1 MPPVLDARNLRKSY
15 GSLTAVSDV
24 SFTVDAGELVG
35 LLGPNGAGKSTTVGM
50 IAGIVPPDA
59 GEVRINGKALE
70 GDTDPAKAAIGLIPQ
85 DLALFEELPA
95 RENLHFFGSLYG
107 LAGAALDQAIASGLE
122 FVGLADRARDKVKT
136 FSGGMKRRLN
146 LAAGLL
152 HDPQLVLLDEPTVGI
167 DPQSRNAIFD
177 NLEALRGRGKSI
189 VYTTHYME
197 EAERLCDRIVIVDHG
212 RVIANDTVRGL
223 YGLLPGSRRL
233 SVELRGDAGAGLAEA
248 VRALPAV
255 ASAQIIDG
263 LLTAVLDDLAAGA
276 PGVLSLLQQRGVA
289 YDHVVSERGDLQTV
303 FLTLTGRSLRD

>member
-1 MPPVLDARNLRKSY
+1 MPPVLDARSLRKSF
-15 GSLTAVSDV
+15 GAITAVSDV
-24 SFTVDAGELVG
+24 SFTVDPGELVG

-59 GEVRINGKALE
+59 GEVRINGQVLG
-70 GDTDPAKAAIGLIPQ
+70 GDTDPAKAALGLVPQ
-85 DLALFEELPA
+85 DLALFDELPA
-95 RENLHFFGSLYG
+95 RENLRFFGSLYG
-107 LAGAALDQAIASGLE
+107 LAGAKLDATIASGLE
-122 FVGLADRARDKVKT
+122 FVGLADRAHDKVKT

-152 HDPQLVLLDEPTVGI
+152 HDPQIILLDEPTVGI

-177 NLEALRGRGKSI
+177 NLEALRARGKSI

-223 YGLLPGSRRL
+223 YGLLPASRRL
-233 SVELRGDAGAGLAEA
+233 TVELRAAAGPSLAGD

-255 ASAQIIDG
+255 ASAEIAG
-263 LLTAVLDDLAAGA
+263 GTLSVALDDLAAGA
-276 PGVLSLLQQRGVA
+276 PAVLSLLQQRGVA
-289 YDHVVSERGDLQTV
+289 YDHVVSERGDLETV
-303 FLTLTGRSLRD
+303 FLTLTGRTLRD